1 MKNGAMPF
9 SRIVCPH
16 DFSPASEKALA
27 WGVRLARD
35 FSSRLEVVHVLDT
48 AGSLLVQPFPSPELL
63 ATVRRAAE
71 ERLTTL
77 RARPDLAGATVDLV
91 EGPLHRVLPDR
102 IAASDADLVVMGT
115 HGLRGFE
122 RLMLG
127 SVTEFILHHV
137 NRPLLTVHPRV
148 AAPDRI
154 RVLLAATDFG
164 AEAVEIARMSRAL
177 ACRWEAPLIAAHVI
191 DLPHAPAILEGSPWF
206 GDAELDA
213 LAQRLRP
220 DRRAR
225 LATLFP
231 AGAEP
236 PNELVLQEGR
246 VAESICRLAGDRHAD
261 LLIVGAHGVG
271 RSALGWIGST
281 CHQIIRTAP
290 CPVLTLRRPKS
301 NGPKGAHS

>member
-1 MKNGAMPF
+1 MPF
-9 SRIVCPH
+9 KRILCPY
-16 DFSPASEKALA
+16 DFSAASEKALA
-27 WGVRLARD
+27 WGVRLAHD
-35 FSSRLEVVHVLDT
+35 FSSRLEVIHVLDT
-48 AGSLLVQPFPSPELL
+48 AGSLLVQPFPTPDLLTTVREAAAARLRTLRSRPEL
-63 ATVRRAAE
+63 
-71 ERLTTL
+71 
-77 RARPDLAGATVDLV
+77 AGVGVDLI
-91 EGPLHRVLPDR
+91 EGPLHQVLPER
-102 IAASDADLVVMGT
+102 IVASDADLVVMGT

-137 NRPLLTVHPRV
+137 NRPLLTVHSRV

-164 AEAVEIARMSRAL
+164 AEAAEIARVSRAL
-177 ACRWEAPLIAAHVI
+177 ARRWEAPLLAAHVI

-206 GDAELDA
+206 NDAELDA

-231 AGAEP
+231 SGTTP
-236 PNELVLQEGR
+236 PTELVLPEGPA
-246 VAESICRLAGDRHAD
+246 AESICRLAGERHAD

-271 RSALGWIGST
+271 RNALGWIGST

-290 CPVLTLRRPKS
+290 CPVLTLRSSLPTAHRS
-301 NGPKGAHS
+301 KGAHS